1 MYSSNVI
8 EFRSNALYSVR
19 FVASWKVM
27 LNVKGTT
34 SPVFHCAA
42 FRAGRRFA

>member
-8 EFRSNALYSVR
+8 EFRSNALYSVK

-42 FRAGRRFA
+42 FCAGRRFA

>member
-34 SPVFHCAA
+34 SPVCAA
-42 FRAGRRFA
+42 FCAGRRFA